1 MNWWIKL
8 GCKLTGWNPTLLAQC
23 SEASRSQLSKYTSAL
38 MILMTI
44 WSVTG
49 FCFAQRYM
57 ELPVWGCIM
66 VSIIFVIVVIMI
78 ERQILLTTKK
88 SLKLMA
94 FRAIIAF
101 VMAIVGSTIFD
112 QTMFGKDID
121 QQLTNN
127 IEMQVADLMEK
138 RVSIINSKL
147 ATLTAE
153 IDSLNRINSQLQAD
167 INANPWIVQK
177 SATMSQQKIVVDGVV
192 RTVNNPSVTTNQV
205 VNPKQDIVKANNEKM
220 KALVEQ
226 EMEWTKKKQ
235 TVEETARAECQDNV
249 GFLEELE
256 AMWAIIT
263 TRPLAG
269 IFYGI
274 FFLLLMSLELFVVV
288 SKVIDAEC
296 DYDTAVIGSQRIRMA
311 QFEAAFC
318 RIQQ

>member
-23 SEASRSQLSKYTSAL
+23 SEASKYTSAL

-121 QQLTNN
+121 KQLTNN